1 MGEKTNALT
10 RPPQTIVS
18 QFSNFPQIVYSVNY
32 TICKLTNIS
41 QFWIFPICVNYTT
54 HPVCLDN
61 HIIVWRAMNGTISV
75 NGCKQ
80 QCMYEQNI
88 PKLCALFWSLHLPSF
103 CRQVPIS
110 VEAPSKEFTWCF
122 ELIHNLC
129 KIQKIQIRGMKKK
142 QESKSRAKRK
152 VTQMLTLK
160 SLTPSPQRV
169 APPQRV
175 DFWIR
180 KHPPPKELR
189 PPKELIFGSGNTHPQ
204 RVATGDTIKK
214 MRLGFQLRHKLHWDF
229 SYATNFIRISVTPQ
243 MSLGFQ
249 LRHKLY

>member
-1 MGEKTNALT
+1 M
-10 RPPQTIVS
+10 
-18 QFSNFPQIVYSVNY
+18 
-32 TICKLTNIS
+32 
-41 QFWIFPICVNYTT
+41 FPICVNYTT

-152 VTQMLTLK
+152 GTQMLTLK
-160 SLTPSPQRV
+160 SLTPSPPKSWFLDPETPSPQRV
-169 APPQRV
+169 ATPQRV
-175 DFWIR
+175 DLRIR
-180 KHPPPKELR
+180 KHPP
-189 PPKELIFGSGNTHPQ
+189 PQ

-214 MRLGFQLRHKLHWDF
+214 MRLCVFE
-229 SYATNFIRISVTPQ
+229 NFFHFCQYGDIMVRK
-243 MSLGFQ
+243 M
-249 LRHKLY
+249 

>member
-1 MGEKTNALT
+1 MHAACALCSELVFSMKNSRNVNT
-10 RPPQTIVS
+10 SSWERKQTPSPAPQTIVS

-41 QFWIFPICVNYTT
+41 QFWMFPICVNYTI

-152 VTQMLTLK
+152 GTQMLTFK
-160 SLTPSPQRV
+160 SLTPSPPKSCAPPKSWFLDPETPSPQRV
-169 APPQRV
+169 ATPQRV
-175 DFWIR
+175 DFRIR
-180 KHPPPKELR
+180 KHPPPKSCD
-189 PPKELIFGSGNTHPQ
+189 GG
-204 RVATGDTIKK
+204 
-214 MRLGFQLRHKLHWDF
+214 
-229 SYATNFIRISVTPQ
+229 Y
-243 MSLGFQ
+243 
-249 LRHKLY
+249 Y

>member
-1 MGEKTNALT
+1 
-10 RPPQTIVS
+10 
-18 QFSNFPQIVYSVNY
+18 
-32 TICKLTNIS
+32 
-41 QFWIFPICVNYTT
+41 
-54 HPVCLDN
+54 
-61 HIIVWRAMNGTISV
+61 MNGTISV

-129 KIQKIQIRGMKKK
+129 NLQKIQIRGMKKK

-152 VTQMLTLK
+152 GTQMLTFK
-160 SLTPSPQRV
+160 SLTPSPPKSCAPPKSWFLDPETPSPQRV
-169 APPQRV
+169 ATPQRV
-175 DFWIR
+175 DLRIR
-180 KHPPPKELR
+180 KHP
-189 PPKELIFGSGNTHPQ
+189 PQ

-214 MRLGFQLRHKLHWDF
+214 MRLDNFSFGAFLRVMER
-229 SYATNFIRISVTPQ
+229 TN
-243 MSLGFQ
+243 
-249 LRHKLY
+249 

>member
-129 KIQKIQIRGMKKK
+129 NLQKIQIRGMKKK

-152 VTQMLTLK
+152 GTQMLTLK
-160 SLTPSPQRV
+160 SLTPS
-169 APPQRV
+169 
-175 DFWIR
+175 
-180 KHPPPKELR
+180 PPKELR
-189 PPKELIFGSGNTHPQ
+189 PPKELIFGSGNTLPPKSCDPPKSWF
-204 RVATGDTIKK
+204 ADPETPPPKE
-214 MRLGFQLRHKLHWDF
+214 LRRGILLRKWD
-229 SYATNFIRISVTPQ
+229 
-243 MSLGFQ
+243 
-249 LRHKLY
+249 